1 MQFADK
7 LSTPQVGVIHQPVQI
22 AYGTAIT
29 RNIDNTDHKGME
41 TNLFQL
47 FALVSKMRFFWV
59 QANQNH
65 LLLIPSKVPH

>member
-7 LSTPQVGVIHQPVQI
+7 LSTPLVGVIHQPVQI

-29 RNIDNTDHKGME
+29 WNIDNTDHKGME

-47 FALVSKMRFFWV
+47 FAPVSKMRFFWV

-65 LLLIPSKVPH
+65 HLLTLSKVLH